1 MADIKRARRFAIS
14 RNKQYET
21 HQMDGQGQSI
31 KVSDITDS
39 DWKEK
44 VKSETFDYIRSEW
57 NSLKSIA
64 LIFHDRDVTSD
75 GALKGLHCHMILEF
89 RNPVTITAL
98 EKLKFPVGQSLNN
111 QEMMFQSRNVEVSRS
126 ESGSYRYLTHTT
138 DKAMMERKTRY
149 EVQELLVAEYGTDGS
164 IEWKTGED
172 LEIWYRNK
180 IKGTVKPEKLEF
192 NEALQEAYFKI
203 RHGELFDELEVEEFL
218 QERFTEMQATE
229 LVVKNKKAI
238 IDARDMYQKTIFG
251 EMQEKGRNLKTFY
264 ISGPSGIGKS
274 RFAKDL
280 ARRININNGKSK
292 NSIYTAPTA
301 KDGKTY
307 DFIDSEYKAQDVTI
321 FDDIDATSFG
331 FQEFLNVFDR
341 DNITKIS
348 SRYTN
353 KTWLSHYA
361 IITKASPI
369 TDWMKRLAKQSSEY
383 RENKKNQIV
392 QVSRRVELCIDLD
405 LKHKQVK
412 FYQFKHYPDN
422 PEKSSWKEVARKE
435 ITIDEFHSDS
445 SAREEIFDIIFG
457 IINP

>member
-264 ISGPSGIGKS
+264 ISGPSGMGKS

-405 LKHKQVK
+405 LEHKQVK

-445 SAREEIFDIIFG
+445 SAREEIFDIIFR